1 MGSPQVKLTTADRAI
16 LREIRRHEPRP
27 WPSARRLA
35 ERTGYTIR
43 TVRRTTAKLR
53 ALGYEVE
60 TRWRPNG
67 SQASNLY
74 HLPQERIEVSRRR
87 SYRKAASRARSEAR
101 VSPPRSARP
110 KFKNLHPHY
119 VRVAR
124 ETRRRYGRRQH
135 WRHLMGEV
143 VPITDDGLPVES
155 NATPGQALFAAIMDE
170 LAATGTTL
178 TRRAISRSV
187 KDGKAALA
195 DGVDPE
201 TVLTGC
207 LLALKRGQPH
217 LTDALINDVSLAK
230 TGERLSRSEYEL
242 VIQVISRSNRPGVQR
257 LREAAAKYD
266 SQRTLARGG
275 DS

>member
-1 MGSPQVKLTTADRAI
+1 
-16 LREIRRHEPRP
+16 
-27 WPSARRLA
+27 
-35 ERTGYTIR
+35 
-43 TVRRTTAKLR
+43 
-53 ALGYEVE
+53 
-60 TRWRPNG
+60 
-67 SQASNLY
+67 
-74 HLPQERIEVSRRR
+74 
-87 SYRKAASRARSEAR
+87 
-101 VSPPRSARP
+101 
-110 KFKNLHPHY
+110 
-119 VRVAR
+119 
-124 ETRRRYGRRQH
+124 
-135 WRHLMGEV
+135 MGEV

-275 DS
+275 NDDS